1 MTHSGI
7 PLSGGVGWI
16 EKKTALSAPDSIQ
29 VQPGLTLIEPRK
41 QPVPLMNTPTLPDT
55 AMVQS
60 AARSIGLE
68 PRAAAPGADVTIDH
82 GPVTLTVSISGDS
95 DEPCVIALLQ
105 YNGNVTAAD
114 YVTALVAANAVNS
127 TPRAPHTYL
136 SAPGGEPLR
145 MVLAPGENTS
155 AADAAPLDV
164 TARLVF
170 PIGEG
175 VTGGQIAGLIRTAL
189 CIGEE
194 LAETM
199 AKAVPDSA
207 PSTGKTPGRSSIRST
222 TQDLPPLTRERITGW
237 FAARGVEEVP
247 FDEETSTVCLAMDGT
262 PVDIILADPEHVVI
276 RVAAR
281 VPATG
286 EPDPGQ
292 LLHVCNHANALS
304 TTAAVCAVQQSGEW
318 WLVSRVGVPVAAGV
332 SDAQVDAVI
341 RAGVIGAGSQLKAVL
356 RQV

>member
-1 MTHSGI
+1 MK
-7 PLSGGVGWI
+7 
-16 EKKTALSAPDSIQ
+16 E
-29 VQPGLTLIEPRK
+29 LTR
-41 QPVPLMNTPTLPDT
+41 PDT
-55 AMVQS
+55 ALVQS

-68 PRAAAPGADVTIDH
+68 PRAAAPGADVTVDH
-82 GPVTLTVSISGDS
+82 GPVTLTVHVDTENDDPRI
-95 DEPCVIALLQ
+95 IALLR
-105 YNGNVTAAD
+105 YNGTVTAAD

-127 TPRAPHTYL
+127 APCAPHVFL

-145 MVLAPGENTS
+145 TVLAPGENTS
-155 AADAAPLDV
+155 AEDAAPLDV

-170 PIGEG
+170 PVGDG
-175 VTGGQIAGLIRTAL
+175 VTRGQVAGLIGTAL
-189 CIGEE
+189 RIGGE
-194 LAETM
+194 LAEAI
-199 AKAVPDSA
+199 AKALPDSA
-207 PSTGKTPGRSSIRST
+207 PEITETPGRSVVRT
-222 TQDLPPLTRERITGW
+222 PPPELPPLTRERVTGW

-247 FDEETSTVCLAMDGT
+247 FDEETETVCLSMDGT
-262 PVDIILADPEHVVI
+262 PVDIILADPEQAVI

-332 SDAQVDAVI
+332 SDTQVDAVI
-341 RAGVIGAGSQLKAVL
+341 RTGVIGAGSQLKAVL